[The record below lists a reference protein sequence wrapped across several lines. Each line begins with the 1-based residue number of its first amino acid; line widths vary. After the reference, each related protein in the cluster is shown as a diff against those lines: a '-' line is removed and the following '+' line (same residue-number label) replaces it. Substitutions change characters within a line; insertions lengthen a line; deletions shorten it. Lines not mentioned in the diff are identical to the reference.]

1 MDDDRV
7 QDMSRAA
14 PENEHKLRVNVR
26 RKGRTFEADAECRI
40 DAGSTVVWDTITDY
54 AALPSYMPGIR
65 ACRVVERVREGRDG
79 ERLLVE
85 QQGEFRFLLF
95 AQDLKVQLDIEHR
108 GRRVAH
114 ARALSFD
121 LGLLKGRAIET
132 FEGRY
137 ELDQAAVRGPVIL
150 RYTALIVSRLPP
162 PPAIGSAAV
171 RQNLET
177 QLRAVVQESE
187 RRAAARRR

>member
-1 MDDDRV
+1 
-7 QDMSRAA
+7 MSRAA
-14 PENEHKLRVNVR
+14 PETGHEVRVDVR
-26 RKGRTFEADAECRI
+26 RKGRTFEAEAECRI
-40 DAGSTVVWDTITDY
+40 DASASIVWETITDY
-54 AALPSYMPGIR
+54 AALPTYMPGIR
-65 ACRVVERVREGRDG
+65 SCRVVERTREGRDG
-79 ERLLVE
+79 ERLRVE
-85 QQGEFRFLLF
+85 QEGEFRFLLF

-108 GRRVAH
+108 GQRVAH

-121 LGLLKGRAIET
+121 LGVLKGRAIET

-137 ELDQAAVRGPVIL
+137 ELERAVARGPMIL

-187 RRAAARRR
+187 RRAAARQR

>member
-1 MDDDRV
+1 
-7 QDMSRAA
+7 MSRAA
-14 PENEHKLRVNVR
+14 PETGPGVRVDVR

-40 DAGSTVVWDTITDY
+40 DAAATVVWETITDY
-54 AALPSYMPGIR
+54 AALPTYMPGIR
-65 ACRVVERVREGRDG
+65 ACRVVERTREGRDG

-108 GRRVAH
+108 GQRVAH

-121 LGLLKGRAIET
+121 LGVLKGRAIET

-137 ELDQAAVRGPVIL
+137 ELERAAARGPVTL

-187 RRAAARRR
+187 RRAAARQRQ